1 MPNAA
6 AATEPT
12 TMPIIGAHRRQT
24 GDPRRVSAPTTMRV
38 TSAVN
43 GAATGSASAAS
54 SSRPKT
60 ADARVMERIII
71 TVPLIVGVTIRRR
84 KNSHLEITNW
94 KAADARISVVSV
106 AGPPS
111 TSAVIQ
117 NGIEKAAVN
126 SGSTAPAPTGP
137 SRRTCSNVA
146 TPTTTSV
153 AKTIHPK

>member
-1 MPNAA
+1 
-6 AATEPT
+6 
-12 TMPIIGAHRRQT
+12 MPIIGAHRRQT
-24 GDPRRVSAPTTMRV
+24 GEPRRVSAPTTMRV

-43 GAATGSASAAS
+43 GAATGSDSAAS

-84 KNSHLEITNW
+84 KNSHLEIISW

-117 NGIEKAAVN
+117 
-126 SGSTAPAPTGP
+126 TGL
-137 SRRTCSNVA
+137 RRQ
-146 TPTTTSV
+146 P
-153 AKTIHPK
+153 

>member
-1 MPNAA
+1 
-6 AATEPT
+6 
-12 TMPIIGAHRRQT
+12 MPIIGAHRRQT

-60 ADARVMERIII
+60 TDARVMERIII
-71 TVPLIVGVTIRRR
+71 TVPLIVGVMIRRR
-84 KNSHLEITNW
+84 MNSHLEITSWN
-94 KAADARISVVSV
+94 AAEARISVVRV

-111 TSAVIQ
+111 TSAVMQ
-117 NGIEKAAVN
+117 NGMEKAAVN

-153 AKTIHPK
+153 AKTIQPR

>member
-1 MPNAA
+1 
-6 AATEPT
+6 
-12 TMPIIGAHRRQT
+12 MPIIGAHRRQT
-24 GDPRRVSAPTTMRV
+24 GEPRRVSAPTTMRV
-38 TSAVN
+38 TTAVN
-43 GAATGSASAAS
+43 GTATGSASAAS

-84 KNSHLEITNW
+84 KNSHLEIISW
-94 KAADARISVVSV
+94 KAADARISV

-153 AKTIHPK
+153 AKTIHPR